1 MTPGTNGVHSME
13 EILADIRRKAAE
25 RNASRMAVADRFGAV
40 ASAAAVDDVVA
51 LNEEIQVPEPG
62 DLPSILRAAPETVRS
77 RPSNVQPLR
86 PASPLR
92 LLDALRG
99 IDAEEAAAMAVTAAP
114 AKPASATSSAPAP
127 ELVAAPA
134 AAAPSPAN
142 DEPVKRV
149 MASFLDT
156 RMRRMSSPTSTGTAV
171 SAPESPAPSNPA
183 PCGEAPER
191 ADAPSTAQENAVEQP
206 SIWGQ
211 PDAVAPPDMLLGQA
225 FALVAAL
232 REDVD
237 QSRVG
242 PDEAPVAA
250 GHTTATTVIAHA
262 RAPVASPQEHA
273 AELLRPMLRQWLADN
288 MPRIVEKALHME
300 LADSLKS
307 GSRNS

>member
-1 MTPGTNGVHSME
+1 MMTPGTNGVHSME

-114 AKPASATSSAPAP
+114 AKPAAAPSSAPAP
-127 ELVAAPA
+127 EPVEAPA
-134 AAAPSPAN
+134 AAAPAN
-142 DEPVKRV
+142 DHLVKRV

-171 SAPESPAPSNPA
+171 SATESAAPSSPAPSS
-183 PCGEAPER
+183 EAPER
-191 ADAPSTAQENAVEQP
+191 KDTSPTAQDSAIEQS
-206 SIWGQ
+206 SIWVQ
-211 PDAVAPPDMLLGQA
+211 PDAVASPDMLLGQA
-225 FALVAAL
+225 FALVEAL

-242 PDEAPVAA
+242 PYEPPVAA
-250 GHTTATTVIAHA
+250 VPTTATTVTAHA

-300 LADSLKS
+300 LADNLKS